1 MNGPTF
7 HAGLAGQNVIAAPHA
22 ADGGIINLHF
32 NNQPPGPSAT
42 PRPFSTVP
50 FRRDP
55 DFVERPDIT
64 AWLRKHCSQPPSRVA
79 LVGLGGIGKSQL
91 AIQYAYEERRSSPST
106 FVFWVHAS
114 TKDRFREAYREI
126 AHRLQLPGHNDPKTD
141 ALLLVFN
148 WLCDENNGPWLMVL
162 DNADDID
169 VFYPKR
175 GTDQSTGAQK
185 PLASFLPQTDNG
197 RILVTSRSRDAAA
210 RLTGSTQNVL
220 AIQVMND
227 SQAQQLLRK
236 KLGDK
241 YEEGA
246 AADLLRALECLPL
259 AITQAGA
266 YILQRWPEE
275 SLSTYLAKFRR
286 GEKNKA
292 SLLGRDLGD
301 LRRDPNASNSVAQ
314 TWQITFDQIRQEK
327 QSAADL
333 LMFMSQFNPQGIPR
347 WVLESDR
354 RHWIGIDGSWAG
366 NSWDDGDDRSDD
378 FKDDLHIL
386 RQYSL
391 VAVTMQEGEY
401 EMHALVQFCTRAWLL
416 LSDDERKWKRRFLQ
430 VMAREYPAGT
440 YENWTKCQQLDPH
453 IEHVVKEKPVNKEDT
468 NKWAQL
474 LTNIG
479 WYRAAAGM
487 YGVAEQMHRRALDG
501 KEKVLGPE
509 HPSTLASVSN
519 LASVLQDQGKYEEAE
534 QMNRRALNG
543 KEKVLGPEH
552 PSTLASVSNLA
563 LVLRG
568 QGKYEEA
575 EQINRRA
582 LGGSEK
588 VLGLEHPETLASVN
602 NLALVLQDQ
611 GKYEEAEQ
619 MNRRALGGYEKVL
632 GLEHP
637 STLTSVNNL
646 ASVLQDQGKY
656 EEAEQI
662 NRRALNSKEKVL
674 GPEHPSTLA
683 SVSNLAL
690 VLRGQG
696 KYEEAEQMNRRA
708 LGSREKVLGP
718 EHPSTL
724 ASVSNLASVLR
735 GQGKYEEAEQMNRRA
750 LDGKEKVLG
759 LEHPDTLTSMN
770 NFAFVWKDQGRD
782 GDAESLMEECVRLR
796 QRVLG
801 PHHPHTVSSRSTLAG
816 WTEATERF

>member
-22 ADGGIINLHF
+22 ADGGTINLHF

-50 FRRDP
+50 FRPDP

-126 AHRLQLPGHNDPKTD
+126 AHRLQLPGHDDPKTD
-141 ALLLVFN
+141 ALRLVFN
-148 WLCDENNGPWLMVL
+148 WLCDENNGQWLMVL

-175 GTDQSTGAQK
+175 GTGQSTGAK
-185 PLASFLPQTDNG
+185 PLAFFLPQTDNG

-210 RLTGSTQNVL
+210 RLTGSTQDVL

-246 AADLLRALECLPL
+246 AADLLRAFECLPL

-275 SLSTYLAKFRR
+275 SLSTYLVKFRR
-286 GEKNKA
+286 GKKNKA
-292 SLLGRDLGD
+292 GLLGRDLGD
-301 LRRDPNASNSVAQ
+301 LRRDPSASNSVAQ

-354 RHWIGIDGSWAG
+354 RHWRGIDGSWAG
-366 NSWDDGDDRSDD
+366 NSWDDGDDRNDD
-378 FKDDLHIL
+378 FEDDLHIL

-391 VAVTMQEGEY
+391 VAVTMQKGEY

-416 LSDDERKWKRRFLQ
+416 LSDDEQKWKRRFLQ

-453 IEHVVKEKPVNKEDT
+453 IEHVVKEKPTAQEDIK
-468 NKWAQL
+468 KWAQL

-479 WYRAAAGM
+479 WYRAEAGI
-487 YGVAEQMHRRALDG
+487 YGVAEQMNRRALDG
-501 KEKVLGPE
+501 REEVLGLE
-509 HPSTLASVSN
+509 HPDTLRSVSS
-519 LASVLQDQGKYEEAE
+519 LASVLRDQGKYEEAE
-534 QMNRRALNG
+534 QMNRRALGGREKVLGLEYPDTLTSISNLASVLQDQG
-543 KEKVLGPEH
+543 KFEDAEQMNRRALGGREKVLGPEH
-552 PSTLASVSNLA
+552 PWTLTSVSNLA
-563 LVLRG
+563 SVLQG

-575 EQINRRA
+575 EQMNRRA
-582 LGGSEK
+582 LGGKEK
-588 VLGLEHPETLASVN
+588 VLGLEHPWTLTSVSNLASV
-602 NLALVLQDQ
+602 LQGQ

-637 STLTSVNNL
+637 GTLTSVSNL

-656 EEAEQI
+656 EEAEQM
-662 NRRALNSKEKVL
+662 NRRALGGYEKVFGL
-674 GPEHPSTLA
+674 EHPDTLK
-683 SVSNLAL
+683 SVSNLAS
-690 VLRGQG
+690 VLWRQG
-696 KYEEAEQMNRRA
+696 KYEEAEQRNQRA
-708 LGSREKVLGP
+708 LG
-718 EHPSTL
+718 
-724 ASVSNLASVLR
+724 
-735 GQGKYEEAEQMNRRA
+735 
-750 LDGKEKVLG
+750 GKEKVLG
-759 LEHPDTLTSMN
+759 LEHPDTLTN
-770 NFAFVWKDQGRD
+770 
-782 GDAESLMEECVRLR
+782 
-796 QRVLG
+796 
-801 PHHPHTVSSRSTLAG
+801 PI
-816 WTEATERF
+816 

>member
-7 HAGLAGQNVIAAPHA
+7 QAELAGQNVIAAPHA
-22 ADGGIINLHF
+22 ADGGTINLHF

-50 FRRDP
+50 FRPDP
-55 DFVERPDIT
+55 DFVERPNIT

-106 FVFWVHAS
+106 FIFWVHAS

-141 ALLLVFN
+141 ALRLVFN
-148 WLCDENNGPWLMVL
+148 WLCDENNGQWLMVL

-169 VFYPKR
+169 MFYPKQ
-175 GTDQSTGAQK
+175 GTGQSTGAE
-185 PLASFLPQTDNG
+185 PLAFFLPQTDNG

-210 RLTGSTQNVL
+210 RLTGGTQDVL

-275 SLSTYLAKFRR
+275 SLSTYLVKFRR

-292 SLLGRDLGD
+292 GLLGRDLGD
-301 LRRDPNASNSVAQ
+301 LRRDPSASNSVAQ

-333 LMFMSQFNPQGIPR
+333 LMFISQFNPQGIPR

-354 RHWIGIDGSWAG
+354 RHWRGIDGSWAG
-366 NSWDDGDDRSDD
+366 NSWDDGDDRNDD
-378 FKDDLHIL
+378 FEDDLHIL

-401 EMHALVQFCTRAWLL
+401 EMQEREYEMHALVQFCTRAWLL
-416 LSDDERKWKRRFLQ
+416 LSDDEQKWKRRFLQ

-440 YENWTKCQQLDPH
+440 YENRTKCQQLDPH
-453 IEHVVKEKPVNKEDT
+453 IEHVVKEKPTEQEDIK
-468 NKWAQL
+468 KWAQL

-479 WYRAAAGM
+479 WYRAEAGI
-487 YGVAEQMHRRALDG
+487 YGVAEQMNRRALDGREEVLGLEHPDTLRSVSSLASVLQAQGKYKEAEQMSRRALGGREKVLGLEHPSTLTSGKYKEAEQMNRRALGGREKVLGLEHPDTLTSYEEAEQINRRALGG

-509 HPSTLASVSN
+509 HPETLGS
-519 LASVLQDQGKYEEAE
+519 GKYEEAE
-534 QMNRRALNG
+534 QM
-543 KEKVLGPEH
+543 
-552 PSTLASVSNLA
+552 
-563 LVLRG
+563 
-568 QGKYEEA
+568 
-575 EQINRRA
+575 NRRA

-588 VLGLEHPETLASVN
+588 VLGLEHPFTLTN
-602 NLALVLQDQ
+602 Q
-611 GKYEEAEQ
+611 GKYEETEQ
-619 MNRRALGGYEKVL
+619 MNRRALG
-632 GLEHP
+632 
-637 STLTSVNNL
+637 
-646 ASVLQDQGKY
+646 
-656 EEAEQI
+656 
-662 NRRALNSKEKVL
+662 
-674 GPEHPSTLA
+674 
-683 SVSNLAL
+683 
-690 VLRGQG
+690 
-696 KYEEAEQMNRRA
+696 
-708 LGSREKVLGP
+708 
-718 EHPSTL
+718 
-724 ASVSNLASVLR
+724 
-735 GQGKYEEAEQMNRRA
+735 
-750 LDGKEKVLG
+750 GKEKVLG

-770 NFAFVWKDQGRD
+770 NLAFVWKDQGRD
-782 GDAESLMEECVRLR
+782 GDAESLMEKCVQLR